1 MFGLTTDLRRLPV
14 KAASRRA
21 AAAPVAALL
30 TVLLAVSCVADSPD
44 GTNPAATKGSVD
56 PGASQT
62 GNYLAGRHAQARG
75 DLSAAA
81 DFLGAALK
89 QAPDTPNLLRR
100 TFVLTAMEGRMEDAT
115 ALARRVVA
123 VNAKAPIAELM
134 VVVDD
139 IKAGRFAEAEKRLA
153 GLSKNGFNL
162 VMRPLL
168 SAWARVGLGKPDAAL
183 DALKPLAEEDRSR
196 ALHDLHA
203 ALINETAGQ
212 AEAAEKQYLR
222 VADGQNGPS
231 LRVVQLL
238 GALYERAGK
247 ADKATEIYRNYLEE
261 QPQTRL
267 LEPALAR
274 VEAGTAPALAVA
286 SAAEGAA
293 EGLFGVASSLRQQ
306 NASESALL
314 FGQMGLYLRPE
325 FPVMQILIGQILESQ
340 ERLESANKVYASID
354 PASPFSW
361 SARLRIASN
370 LNRLDRADEA
380 VERLRAMAGEH
391 PDQAEALINL
401 GDILRGRERYSEA
414 VDAYDRAMTRI
425 VTLERRHWSL
435 LYARGIVLER
445 SKQWPRAEA
454 DFLRALEFEPEQP
467 YVLNYLGYSWVD
479 KGRNLDKAHAMI
491 KKAVT
496 LRPRDGY
503 IVDSLGWVLYR
514 SGQYGKA
521 VRELERA
528 VELRPGD
535 PVINDHLGDAYWK
548 VGRRQE
554 ARFQWRRALGFDPE
568 PDVKATIES
577 KLDKG
582 LVEKAET
589 GGDG

>member
-1 MFGLTTDLRRLPV
+1 M
-14 KAASRRA
+14 RRA

-30 TVLLAVSCVADSPD
+30 TALLAASCVADSPD
-44 GTNPAATKGSVD
+44 GAKPAATKVSVS
-56 PGASQT
+56 PGKSLA

-81 DFLGAALK
+81 DFIGAALK

-100 TFVLTAMEGRMEDAT
+100 TFVLMAMEGRMEEAT

-123 VNAKAPIAELM
+123 VNAKAPIAQLM

-153 GLSKNGFNL
+153 GLSKNGFNV
-162 VMRPLL
+162 VMGPLL

-183 DALKPLAEEDRSR
+183 EALEPLAEEDRSR

-222 VADGQNGPS
+222 VANSQNGPS

-247 ADKATEIYRNYLEE
+247 VDKATEIYRNYLAER
-261 QPQTRL
+261 PQTRL

-274 VEAGTAPALAVA
+274 LEAGTAPAPAVA

-306 NASESALL
+306 NAQESALL
-314 FGQMGLYLRPE
+314 FGQMGLYLKPD
-325 FPVMQILIGQILESQ
+325 FPVMQILTGQILESQ

-361 SARLRIASN
+361 AARLRIASN

-380 VERLRAMAGEH
+380 VEQLRAMAGEH

-414 VDAYDRAMTRI
+414 VDAYDQAMTRI
-425 VTLERRHWSL
+425 DTLERRHWSL

-479 KGRNLDKAHAMI
+479 KGRNLDRAHAMI

-503 IVDSLGWVLYR
+503 IIDSLGWVLYR
-514 SGQYGKA
+514 SGQYEKA

-535 PVINDHLGDAYWK
+535 PIINDHLGDAYWK

-554 ARFQWRRALGFDPE
+554 ARFQWRRALGFDPD

-577 KLDKG
+577 KLING
-582 LVEKAET
+582 LVEKTET

>member
-1 MFGLTTDLRRLPV
+1 M
-14 KAASRRA
+14 
-21 AAAPVAALL
+21 
-30 TVLLAVSCVADSPD
+30 
-44 GTNPAATKGSVD
+44 
-56 PGASQT
+56 
-62 GNYLAGRHAQARG
+62 
-75 DLSAAA
+75 
-81 DFLGAALK
+81 
-89 QAPDTPNLLRR
+89 
-100 TFVLTAMEGRMEDAT
+100 
-115 ALARRVVA
+115 
-123 VNAKAPIAELM
+123 
-134 VVVDD
+134 
-139 IKAGRFAEAEKRLA
+139 
-153 GLSKNGFNL
+153 
-162 VMRPLL
+162 
-168 SAWARVGLGKPDAAL
+168 
-183 DALKPLAEEDRSR
+183 
-196 ALHDLHA
+196 
-203 ALINETAGQ
+203 
-212 AEAAEKQYLR
+212 
-222 VADGQNGPS
+222 
-231 LRVVQLL
+231 VQLL

-247 ADKATEIYRNYLEE
+247 ADKATEIYRNYLDE

-274 VEAGTAPALAVA
+274 LEAGTAPALAVA
-286 SAAEGAA
+286 SAAAGAA

-306 NASESALL
+306 NAHESALL
-314 FGQMGLYLRPE
+314 FAQMGLYLRPD

-361 SARLRIASN
+361 AARLRIASN

-380 VERLRAMAGEH
+380 VEQLRAMAGEH

-414 VDAYDRAMTRI
+414 VDAYDQAMTRI

-479 KGRNLDKAHAMI
+479 KGHNLDKAHAMI
-491 KKAVT
+491 KKAVM

-535 PVINDHLGDAYWK
+535 PIINDHLGDAYWK

-554 ARFQWRRALGFDPE
+554 ARFQWRRALGFDPD

-577 KLDKG
+577 KLING
-582 LVEKAET
+582 LVEKTET

>member
-1 MFGLTTDLRRLPV
+1 MFGPTTDLRRLPV

-21 AAAPVAALL
+21 ATPVAALL
-30 TVLLAVSCVADSPD
+30 TVLLAASCVADGPD
-44 GTNPAATKGSVD
+44 GTKPAAMKGPVS
-56 PGASQT
+56 PGASQA
-62 GNYLAGRHAQARG
+62 GNYLAGRHAQAQG

-81 DFLGAALK
+81 DFIGAALK

-100 TFVLTAMEGRMEDAT
+100 TFVLMAMDGRMEEAT
-115 ALARRVVA
+115 VLARRVVA
-123 VNAKAPIAELM
+123 VNDKAPIAELM

-139 IKAGRFAEAEKRLA
+139 IRAGRFADAEKRLA
-153 GLSKNGFNL
+153 GLSNNGFNV

-168 SAWARVGLGKPDAAL
+168 SAWARVGLGTPETAL
-183 DALKPLAEEDRSR
+183 EALKPLAEKDRSR

-203 ALINETAGQ
+203 ALINETAGD
-212 AEAAEKQYLR
+212 AEAAEKRYLS
-222 VADGQNGPS
+222 VTDGQNGSS

-247 ADKATEIYRNYLEE
+247 ADKATEIYRNYLDD

-274 VEAGTAPALAVA
+274 IEAGTAPALAVA

-306 NASESALL
+306 NARESALL
-314 FGQMGLYLRPE
+314 FGHMGLYLKPD

-340 ERLESANKVYASID
+340 DRLESANKVYASID

-370 LNRLDRADEA
+370 LNRLDRAGEA
-380 VERLRAMAGEH
+380 VERLRAMAREH

-401 GDILRGRERYSEA
+401 GDILRGHERYSEA
-414 VDAYDRAMTRI
+414 VDAYDQAVTRI
-425 VTLERRHWSL
+425 ATLERRHWSL

-479 KGRNLDKAHAMI
+479 KGHNLDKAHAMI

-514 SGQYGKA
+514 SGQYGEA

-535 PVINDHLGDAYWK
+535 PIINDHLGDAYWM

>member
-1 MFGLTTDLRRLPV
+1 MFGPTTDLRRLPV

-21 AAAPVAALL
+21 ATPVAALL
-30 TVLLAVSCVADSPD
+30 TVLLAASCVADGPD
-44 GTNPAATKGSVD
+44 GTKPAAMKGPVS
-56 PGASQT
+56 PGASQA
-62 GNYLAGRHAQARG
+62 GNYLAGRHAQAQG

-81 DFLGAALK
+81 DFIGAALK

-100 TFVLTAMEGRMEDAT
+100 TFVLMAMDGRMEEAT
-115 ALARRVVA
+115 VLARRVVA
-123 VNAKAPIAELM
+123 VNDKAPIAELM

-139 IKAGRFAEAEKRLA
+139 IRAGRFADAEKRLA
-153 GLSKNGFNL
+153 GLSNNGFNV

-168 SAWARVGLGKPDAAL
+168 SAWARVGLGTPETAL
-183 DALKPLAEEDRSR
+183 EALKPLAEKDQSR

-203 ALINETAGQ
+203 ALINETAGD
-212 AEAAEKQYLR
+212 AEAAEKRYLS
-222 VADGQNGPS
+222 VTDGQNGSS

-247 ADKATEIYRNYLEE
+247 ADKATEIYRNYLDD

-274 VEAGTAPALAVA
+274 IEAGTAPALAVA

-306 NASESALL
+306 NARESALL
-314 FGQMGLYLRPE
+314 FGHMGLYLKPD

-340 ERLESANKVYASID
+340 DRLESANKVYASID

-370 LNRLDRADEA
+370 LNRLDRAGEA
-380 VERLRAMAGEH
+380 VERLRAMAREH

-401 GDILRGRERYSEA
+401 GDILRGHERYSEA
-414 VDAYDRAMTRI
+414 VDAYDQAVTRI
-425 VTLERRHWSL
+425 ATLERRHWSL

-479 KGRNLDKAHAMI
+479 KGHNLDKAHAMI

-514 SGQYGKA
+514 SGQYGEA

-535 PVINDHLGDAYWK
+535 PIINDHLGDAYWM